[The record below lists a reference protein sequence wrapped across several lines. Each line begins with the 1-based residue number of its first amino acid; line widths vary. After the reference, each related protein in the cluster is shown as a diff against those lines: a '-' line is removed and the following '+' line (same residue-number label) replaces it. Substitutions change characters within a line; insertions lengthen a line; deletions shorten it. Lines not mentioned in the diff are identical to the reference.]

1 MKEKFTHHFQQTSLT
16 IVLSEIQAIR
26 RKNTTRTAC
35 RVYKDGK
42 IGIAGSIGKADTD
55 ELYAKAEQNLEY
67 QIDYPVEPTKN
78 VKSHCKIDT
87 CKITDGE
94 LCNEV
99 EKILKE
105 LTRLHPDFTVSHKVN
120 LNQVQVAMENELGMD
135 LSFEDRNIN
144 VAMLLRQKGSSD
156 IMNTI
161 FGDVTRTLESER
173 IIKASSELISAY
185 TNMLPFPKEP
195 LPLILQD
202 NIVTPIF
209 ERDLSA
215 KLMGTGS
222 SLFQNQLG
230 KEVFAKDFSLKI
242 VNDPIETFAP
252 QFDMVKSHPVSET
265 AI

>member
-78 VKSHCKIDT
+78 VKSHSKIDT

-105 LTRLHPDFTVSHKVN
+105 FHILEIARTGGIALERGKATIHDETKEKGEFNYGK
-120 LNQVQVAMENELGMD
+120 
-135 LSFEDRNIN
+135 N
-144 VAMLLRQKGSSD
+144 VL
-156 IMNTI
+156 
-161 FGDVTRTLESER
+161 
-173 IIKASSELISAY
+173 
-185 TNMLPFPKEP
+185 
-195 LPLILQD
+195 
-202 NIVTPIF
+202 
-209 ERDLSA
+209 
-215 KLMGTGS
+215 
-222 SLFQNQLG
+222 
-230 KEVFAKDFSLKI
+230 
-242 VNDPIETFAP
+242 
-252 QFDMVKSHPVSET
+252 
-265 AI
+265 